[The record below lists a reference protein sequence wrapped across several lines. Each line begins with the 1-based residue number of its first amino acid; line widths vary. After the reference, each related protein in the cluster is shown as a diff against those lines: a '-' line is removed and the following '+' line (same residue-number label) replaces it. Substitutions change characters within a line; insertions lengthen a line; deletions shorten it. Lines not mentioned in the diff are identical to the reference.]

1 MHRCIGYRQE
11 FMKSAEPATPVKPM
25 LCVIPVR
32 RAHARRVEELA
43 FLPAALE
50 IVETPPSPIG
60 RTIGATIILL
70 FCAALVWA
78 WWGTIDIVA
87 AATGKIVPSGR
98 TKVIQPFETGVVRS
112 IRVQDGQAV
121 KAGDVLIELD
131 PTVNAAERD
140 HLRNDLLAEQLNI
153 ARLRAALAVGDD
165 PVADFTPPAGAD
177 PALLS
182 TQRQLLLHQV
192 AEHRA
197 KLAALARQQ
206 AQKEAEQATTAATI
220 HKLET
225 MIPVIQP
232 RVDIRKTLM
241 DKELGSKLTYFE
253 TLQLLVEQQEEL
265 SVQKSHLQAA
275 EAAVAAIR
283 ETRGQAEAEYRH
295 ALSDDLA
302 KAEQKASGLGQDLIK
317 AEQKTKLQLLTAP
330 VDGVV
335 QQLAIHTVGG
345 VVTPAQS
352 LLVVVPSDSRLE
364 IEAMVS
370 NRDIG
375 FVHAG
380 QEAEI
385 KIDTFNFTRYGLLH
399 GQVLGVSQDAVI
411 RDRKEDRANERGLGT
426 QNNSS
431 EPQGQELNYT
441 ARISLDRTQMQIDDR
456 MVNLSPGMATTVE
469 IKTGSRTIL
478 SYLLSPL
485 LRYRQETLRER

>member
-1 MHRCIGYRQE
+1 
-11 FMKSAEPATPVKPM
+11 MKSAEPALPALPVPR
-25 LCVIPVR
+25 VVPFR
-32 RAHARRVEELA
+32 RPRARRGEELA

-60 RTIGATIILL
+60 RAIGATIVLV

-87 AATGKIVPSGR
+87 SATGKILPGGR
-98 TKVIQPFETGVVRS
+98 TKVVQPFETGVVRS

-131 PTVNAAERD
+131 PTANAAERD
-140 HLRNDLLAEQLNI
+140 HMRNDLLAERLNI
-153 ARLRAALAVGDD
+153 ARLRAALAGGDD
-165 PVADFTPPAGAD
+165 PAADFVPPADAD
-177 PALLS
+177 PDLIG
-182 TQRQLLLHQV
+182 TQRQLLLNQV
-192 AEHRA
+192 TEHRA
-197 KLAALARQQ
+197 KIAALARQQ
-206 AQKEAEQATTAATI
+206 AQKEAEHATTAATI

-225 MIPVIQP
+225 IIPVVQS
-232 RVDIRKTLM
+232 RVDIRKTLVE
-241 DKELGSKLTYFE
+241 KELGSKLSYFE
-253 TLQLLVEQQEEL
+253 VVQLLVEQQEEL
-265 SVQKSHLQAA
+265 RVQNSHLKET

-283 ETRGQAEAEYRH
+283 ETRGQAAAEYRH
-295 ALSDDLA
+295 SLSDELA
-302 KAEQKASGLGQDLIK
+302 KAGQKANGLAQDLIK
-317 AEQKTKLQLLTAP
+317 AEQRTRLQLLTAP

-345 VVTPAQS
+345 VVTPAQAV
-352 LLVVVPSDSRLE
+352 LVIVPSDSRLE

-385 KIDTFNFTRYGLLH
+385 KVDTFNFTRYGLLH
-399 GQVLGVSQDAVI
+399 GQVLTVSQDAVI
-411 RDRKEDRANERGLGT
+411 RDRQQDRSSDRGQAT
-426 QNNSS
+426 QNDSS
-431 EPQGQELNYT
+431 EPKGQELNYS
-441 ARISLDRTQMQIDDR
+441 ARISLDRTRMQIDDR
-456 MVNLSPGMATTVE
+456 MVNLSPGMAVTVE
-469 IKTGSRTIL
+469 IKTGSRMIL